1 MSNIIINPI
10 DLTSELIQ
18 CKSITPKSE
27 GALDI
32 IISYLEP
39 LGFNCEK
46 IDFGEGI
53 EKVENLYARYGTLE
67 PNISFAGHV
76 DVVPTGDIN
85 NWSMNPFGGEVK
97 EGKIWGR
104 GAADMKSGIA
114 AFIAAVSQF
123 ITINK
128 NLKDLGSI
136 SFIIT
141 SDEEG
146 KALNGTKKVVDWL
159 QSKSEIISGCIVGE
173 PTNVNK
179 MGDTLKVGR
188 RGSFT
193 GSLIV
198 RGIQGHVGYPHLAE
212 NPINSL
218 LKMLEP
224 FSKIYLDE
232 GTKDFQPS
240 SIMVT
245 SIDVDN
251 DASNVIPGEVKAKF
265 NIRFNT
271 LHSVASLKAMLE
283 KQFSAVTKNYEF
295 TFFCNAE
302 PFLTND
308 DFLKSTLQKAI
319 KKIVNVEPEKSTSG
333 GTSDA
338 RFITKICPVIEFGLV
353 GKTMHKTD
361 ENVEINDIVNLTKIY
376 NQFLSNYF
384 GVKSID

>member
-1 MSNIIINPI
+1 MSDIVNPI
-10 DLTSELIQ
+10 ELTSELIQ

-27 GALDI
+27 GSLDI

-53 EKVENLYARYGTLE
+53 EKVENLYARFGTME
-67 PNISFAGHV
+67 PNIAFAGHV

-85 NWSMNPFGGEVK
+85 NWSINPFGGEVK
-97 EGKIWGR
+97 EGKVWGR

-114 AFIAAVSQF
+114 AFIAAVSDF
-123 ITINK
+123 LKDNK
-128 NLKDLGSI
+128 NLKEFGSI

-146 KALNGTKKVVDWL
+146 KAINGTKKVVDWL
-159 QSKSEIISGCIVGE
+159 KGKSEIISGCIVGE
-173 PTNVNK
+173 PTNVTR
-179 MGDTLKVGR
+179 MGDTLKIGR

-193 GSLIV
+193 GSLTV
-198 RGIQGHVGYPHLAE
+198 TGIQGHVGYPHLAE

-240 SIMVT
+240 SIMIT
-245 SIDVDN
+245 SIDVNN

-271 LHSVASLKAMLE
+271 LHSASSLKAMLD
-283 KQFSAVTKNYEF
+283 KQFSDVTSNYKF
-295 TFFCNAE
+295 DFFCNAE

-308 DFLKSTLQKAI
+308 DFLKTTLQKAI
-319 KKIVNVEPEKSTSG
+319 QKVVNINPEKSTSG

-338 RFITKICPVIEFGLV
+338 RFISKICPVIEFGMI
-353 GKTMHKTD
+353 GKTMHQ
-361 ENVEINDIVNLTKIY
+361 VNEHSRIDDVKQLSQVY
-376 NQFLSNYF
+376 SNFLDNIFKDKY
-384 GVKSID
+384 

>member
-1 MSNIIINPI
+1 MSDIVNPI
-10 DLTSELIQ
+10 ELTSELIQ

-27 GALDI
+27 GSLDI

-53 EKVENLYARYGTLE
+53 EKVENLYARFGTME
-67 PNISFAGHV
+67 PNIAFAGHV

-85 NWSMNPFGGEVK
+85 NWSINPFGGEVK
-97 EGKIWGR
+97 EGKVWGR

-114 AFIAAVSQF
+114 AFIAAVSDF
-123 ITINK
+123 LKDNK
-128 NLKDLGSI
+128 NLKEFGSI

-146 KALNGTKKVVDWL
+146 KAINGTKKVVDWL
-159 QSKSEIISGCIVGE
+159 KGKSEIISGCIVGE
-173 PTNVNK
+173 PTNVSR
-179 MGDTLKVGR
+179 MGDTLKIGR

-193 GSLIV
+193 GSLTV
-198 RGIQGHVGYPHLAE
+198 TGIQGHVGYPHLAE

-240 SIMVT
+240 SIMIT
-245 SIDVDN
+245 SIDVNN

-271 LHSVASLKAMLE
+271 LHSASSLKSMLE
-283 KQFSAVTKNYEF
+283 KQFSDVTSNYKF
-295 TFFCNAE
+295 DFFCNAE

-308 DFLKSTLQKAI
+308 DFLKTTLQKAI
-319 KKIVNVEPEKSTSG
+319 QKVVNINPEKSTSG

-338 RFITKICPVIEFGLV
+338 RFISKICPVIEFGLV
-353 GKTMHKTD
+353 GKTMHKID
-361 ENVEINDIVNLTKIY
+361 ENVEVNDIINLTKIY
-376 NQFLSNYF
+376 NQFLFNYF
-384 GVKSID
+384 GVKYCD

>member
-1 MSNIIINPI
+1 MSDIVNPI
-10 DLTSELIQ
+10 ELTSELIQ

-27 GALDI
+27 GSLDI

-39 LGFNCEK
+39 LGFNCER

-53 EKVENLYARYGTLE
+53 EKVENLYARFGTME
-67 PNISFAGHV
+67 PNIAFAGHV

-85 NWSMNPFGGEVK
+85 NWSINPFGGEVK
-97 EGKIWGR
+97 EGKVWGR

-114 AFIAAVSQF
+114 AFIAAVSDF
-123 ITINK
+123 LKDNK
-128 NLKDLGSI
+128 NLKDFGSI

-146 KALNGTKKVVDWL
+146 KAINGTKKVVDWL
-159 QSKSEIISGCIVGE
+159 KAKSETISGCIVGE
-173 PTNVNK
+173 PTNVTR
-179 MGDTLKVGR
+179 MGDTLKIGR

-193 GSLIV
+193 GSLTV
-198 RGIQGHVGYPHLAE
+198 TGIQGHVGYPHLAE

-240 SIMVT
+240 SIMIT
-245 SIDVDN
+245 SIDVNN

-271 LHSVASLKAMLE
+271 LHSASSLKTMLD
-283 KQFSAVTKNYEF
+283 KQFSDVTSNYKF
-295 TFFCNAE
+295 DFFCNAE

-308 DFLKSTLQKAI
+308 DFLKTTLQKAI
-319 KKIVNVEPEKSTSG
+319 QKVVNINPEKSTSG

-338 RFITKICPVIEFGLV
+338 RFISKICPVIEFGLV
-353 GKTMHKTD
+353 GKTMHKID
-361 ENVEINDIVNLTKIY
+361 ENVEVNDIINLTKIY
-376 NQFLSNYF
+376 NQFLFNYF
-384 GVKSID
+384 GVKYCD

>member
-1 MSNIIINPI
+1 MSNIINPI

-53 EKVENLYARYGTLE
+53 EKVENLYARLGTLE

-123 ITINK
+123 LTTNK
-128 NLKDLGSI
+128 NLKDFGSI

-159 QSKSEIISGCIVGE
+159 EAKSEIVSGCIVGE

-179 MGDTLKVGR
+179 IGDTLKIGR

-193 GSLIV
+193 GSLTV
-198 RGIQGHVGYPHLAE
+198 KGIQGHVGYPHLAE

-232 GTKDFQPS
+232 GTNEFQPS

-251 DASNVIPGEVKAKF
+251 QASNVIPGEVKAKF

-271 LHSVASLKAMLE
+271 LHSIVSLKAMLE
-283 KQFSAVTKNYEF
+283 KQFSSVTDNYAF

-319 KKIVNVEPEKSTSG
+319 KKIVNVNPEKSTSG

-361 ENVEINDIVNLTKIY
+361 ENVEINDIINLTKIY

>member
-1 MSNIIINPI
+1 MSDIVNPI
-10 DLTSELIQ
+10 ELTSELIQ

-27 GALDI
+27 GSLDI

-53 EKVENLYARYGTLE
+53 EKVENLYARFGTME
-67 PNISFAGHV
+67 PNIAFAGHV

-85 NWSMNPFGGEVK
+85 NWSINPFGGEVK
-97 EGKIWGR
+97 EGKVWGR

-114 AFIAAVSQF
+114 AFIAAVSDF
-123 ITINK
+123 LKDNK
-128 NLKDLGSI
+128 NLKEFGSI

-146 KALNGTKKVVDWL
+146 KAINGTKKVVDWL
-159 QSKSEIISGCIVGE
+159 KGKSEIISGCIVGE
-173 PTNVNK
+173 PTNVTR
-179 MGDTLKVGR
+179 MGDTLKIGR

-198 RGIQGHVGYPHLAE
+198 TGIQGHVGYPHLAE
-212 NPINSL
+212 NPINLL

-240 SIMVT
+240 SIMIT
-245 SIDVDN
+245 SIDVNN

-271 LHSVASLKAMLE
+271 LHSASSLKSMLE
-283 KQFSAVTKNYEF
+283 KQFSDVTSNYKF
-295 TFFCNAE
+295 DFFCNAE

-308 DFLKSTLQKAI
+308 DFLKTTLQKAI
-319 KKIVNVEPEKSTSG
+319 QKVVNINPEKSTSG

-338 RFITKICPVIEFGLV
+338 RFISKICPVIEFGLV
-353 GKTMHKTD
+353 GETMHKID
-361 ENVEINDIVNLTKIY
+361 ENVEVNDIINLTKIY
-376 NQFLSNYF
+376 NQFLFNYF
-384 GVKSID
+384 GVKYCD

>member
-1 MSNIIINPI
+1 MSDIVNPI
-10 DLTSELIQ
+10 ELTSELIQ

-27 GALDI
+27 GSLDI

-53 EKVENLYARYGTLE
+53 EKVENLYARFGTME
-67 PNISFAGHV
+67 PNIAFAGHV

-85 NWSMNPFGGEVK
+85 NWSINPFGGEVK
-97 EGKIWGR
+97 EGKVWGR

-114 AFIAAVSQF
+114 AFIAAVSEF
-123 ITINK
+123 LKDNK
-128 NLKDLGSI
+128 NLKEFGSI

-146 KALNGTKKVVDWL
+146 KAINGTKKVVDWL
-159 QSKSEIISGCIVGE
+159 KGKSEIISGCIVGE
-173 PTNVNK
+173 PTNVTR
-179 MGDTLKVGR
+179 MGDTLKIGR

-193 GSLIV
+193 GSLTV
-198 RGIQGHVGYPHLAE
+198 TGIQGHVGYPHLAE

-240 SIMVT
+240 SIMIT
-245 SIDVDN
+245 SIDVNN

-271 LHSVASLKAMLE
+271 LHSASSLKSMLE
-283 KQFSAVTKNYEF
+283 KQFSDVTSNYKF
-295 TFFCNAE
+295 DFFCNAE

-308 DFLKSTLQKAI
+308 DFLKTTLQKAI
-319 KKIVNVEPEKSTSG
+319 QKVVNINPEKSTSG

-338 RFITKICPVIEFGLV
+338 RFISKICPVIEFGLV
-353 GKTMHKTD
+353 GKTMHKID
-361 ENVEINDIVNLTKIY
+361 ENVEVNDIINLTKIY
-376 NQFLSNYF
+376 NQFLFNYF
-384 GVKSID
+384 GVKYCD

>member
-1 MSNIIINPI
+1 MSDIVNPI
-10 DLTSELIQ
+10 ELTSELIQ

-27 GALDI
+27 GSLDI

-39 LGFNCEK
+39 LGFNCER

-53 EKVENLYARYGTLE
+53 EKVENLYARFGTME
-67 PNISFAGHV
+67 PNIAFAGHV

-85 NWSMNPFGGEVK
+85 NWSINPFGGEVK
-97 EGKIWGR
+97 EGKVWGR

-114 AFIAAVSQF
+114 AFIAAVSDF
-123 ITINK
+123 LKDNK
-128 NLKDLGSI
+128 NLKDFGSI

-146 KALNGTKKVVDWL
+146 KAINGTKKVVDWL
-159 QSKSEIISGCIVGE
+159 KGKSEIISGCIVGE
-173 PTNVNK
+173 PTNVSR
-179 MGDTLKVGR
+179 MGDTLKIGR

-193 GSLIV
+193 GSLTV
-198 RGIQGHVGYPHLAE
+198 TGIQGHVGYPHLAE

-240 SIMVT
+240 SIMIT
-245 SIDVDN
+245 SIDVNN

-271 LHSVASLKAMLE
+271 LHSASSLKTMLD
-283 KQFSAVTKNYEF
+283 KQFSDVTSNYKF
-295 TFFCNAE
+295 DFFCNAE
-302 PFLTND
+302 PFLTDD
-308 DFLKSTLQKAI
+308 DFLKTTLQKSI
-319 KKIVNVEPEKSTSG
+319 QKVVNINPEKSTSG

-338 RFITKICPVIEFGLV
+338 RFISKICPVIEFGLV
-353 GKTMHKTD
+353 GKTMHKID
-361 ENVEINDIVNLTKIY
+361 ENVEVNDIINLTKIY
-376 NQFLSNYF
+376 NQFLFNYF
-384 GVKSID
+384 GVKYCD

>member
-1 MSNIIINPI
+1 MSDIVNPI
-10 DLTSELIQ
+10 ELTSELIQ

-27 GALDI
+27 GSLDI

-39 LGFNCEK
+39 LGFNCER

-53 EKVENLYARYGTLE
+53 EKVENLYARFGNIE
-67 PNISFAGHV
+67 PNIAFAGHV

-85 NWSMNPFGGEVK
+85 NWSINPFSGEVK
-97 EGKIWGR
+97 EGKVWGR

-114 AFIAAVSQF
+114 AFIAAVSDF
-123 ITINK
+123 LKDNK
-128 NLKDLGSI
+128 NLKDFGSI

-146 KALNGTKKVVDWL
+146 KAINGTKKVVDWL
-159 QSKSEIISGCIVGE
+159 KAKSETISGCIVGE
-173 PTNVNK
+173 PTNVTR
-179 MGDTLKVGR
+179 MGDTLKIGR

-193 GSLIV
+193 GSLTV
-198 RGIQGHVGYPHLAE
+198 TGIQGHVGYPHLAE

-240 SIMVT
+240 SIMIT
-245 SIDVDN
+245 SIDVNN

-271 LHSVASLKAMLE
+271 LHSASSLKTMLD
-283 KQFSAVTKNYEF
+283 KQFSDVTSNYKF
-295 TFFCNAE
+295 DFFCNAE

-308 DFLKSTLQKAI
+308 DFLKTTLQKAI
-319 KKIVNVEPEKSTSG
+319 QKVVNINPEKSTSG

-338 RFITKICPVIEFGLV
+338 RFISKICPVIEFGLV
-353 GKTMHKTD
+353 GKTMHKID
-361 ENVEINDIVNLTKIY
+361 ENVEVNDIINLTKIY
-376 NQFLSNYF
+376 NQFLFNYF
-384 GVKSID
+384 GVKYSD

>member
-1 MSNIIINPI
+1 MSDIVNPI
-10 DLTSELIQ
+10 ELTSELIQ

-27 GALDI
+27 GSLDI

-39 LGFNCEK
+39 LGFNCER

-53 EKVENLYARYGTLE
+53 EKVENLYARFGTME
-67 PNISFAGHV
+67 PNIAFAGHV

-85 NWSMNPFGGEVK
+85 NWSINPFGGEVK
-97 EGKIWGR
+97 EGKVWGR

-114 AFIAAVSQF
+114 AFIAAVSDF
-123 ITINK
+123 LKDNK
-128 NLKDLGSI
+128 NLKDFGSI

-146 KALNGTKKVVDWL
+146 KAINGTKKVVDWL
-159 QSKSEIISGCIVGE
+159 KAKSETISGCIVGE
-173 PTNVNK
+173 PTNVTR
-179 MGDTLKVGR
+179 MGDTLKIGR

-193 GSLIV
+193 GSLTV
-198 RGIQGHVGYPHLAE
+198 TGIQGHVGYPHLAE

-240 SIMVT
+240 SIMIT
-245 SIDVDN
+245 SIDVNN

-271 LHSVASLKAMLE
+271 LHSASSLKAMLE
-283 KQFSAVTKNYEF
+283 KQFSDVTSNYKF
-295 TFFCNAE
+295 DFFCNAE

-308 DFLKSTLQKAI
+308 DFLKTTLQKAI
-319 KKIVNVEPEKSTSG
+319 QKVVNINPEKSTSG

-338 RFITKICPVIEFGLV
+338 RFISKICPVIEFGLV
-353 GKTMHKTD
+353 GKTMHKID
-361 ENVEINDIVNLTKIY
+361 ENVEVNDIINLTKIY
-376 NQFLSNYF
+376 NQFLFNYF
-384 GVKSID
+384 GVKYSD

>member
-1 MSNIIINPI
+1 MSDIVNPI
-10 DLTSELIQ
+10 ELTSELIQ

-27 GALDI
+27 GSLDI

-39 LGFNCEK
+39 LGFNCER

-53 EKVENLYARYGTLE
+53 EKVENLYARFGTME
-67 PNISFAGHV
+67 PNIAFAGHV

-85 NWSMNPFGGEVK
+85 NWSINPFGGEVK
-97 EGKIWGR
+97 EGKVWGR

-114 AFIAAVSQF
+114 AFIAAVSDF
-123 ITINK
+123 LKDNK
-128 NLKDLGSI
+128 NLKDFGSI

-146 KALNGTKKVVDWL
+146 KAINGTKKVVDWL
-159 QSKSEIISGCIVGE
+159 KAKSETISGCIVGE
-173 PTNVNK
+173 PTNVTR
-179 MGDTLKVGR
+179 MGDTLKIGR

-193 GSLIV
+193 GSLTV
-198 RGIQGHVGYPHLAE
+198 TGIQGHVGYPHLAE

-240 SIMVT
+240 SIMIT
-245 SIDVDN
+245 SIDVNN

-271 LHSVASLKAMLE
+271 LHSASSLKAMLE
-283 KQFSAVTKNYEF
+283 KQFSDVTSNYKF
-295 TFFCNAE
+295 DFFCNAE
-302 PFLTND
+302 PFLTDD
-308 DFLKSTLQKAI
+308 DFLKTTLQKAI
-319 KKIVNVEPEKSTSG
+319 QKVVNINPEKSTSG

-338 RFITKICPVIEFGLV
+338 RFISKICPVIEFGLV
-353 GKTMHKTD
+353 GKTMHKID
-361 ENVEINDIVNLTKIY
+361 ENVEVNDIINLTKIY
-376 NQFLSNYF
+376 NQFLFNYF
-384 GVKSID
+384 GVKYCD

>member
-1 MSNIIINPI
+1 MSDIVNPI
-10 DLTSELIQ
+10 ELTSELIQ

-27 GALDI
+27 GSLDI

-39 LGFNCEK
+39 LGFNCER

-53 EKVENLYARYGTLE
+53 EKVENLYARFGTME
-67 PNISFAGHV
+67 PNIAFAGHV

-85 NWSMNPFGGEVK
+85 NWSINPFGGEVK
-97 EGKIWGR
+97 EGKVWGR

-114 AFIAAVSQF
+114 AFIAAVSDF
-123 ITINK
+123 LKDNK
-128 NLKDLGSI
+128 NLKEFGSI

-146 KALNGTKKVVDWL
+146 QDINRTKKVVDWL
-159 QSKSEIISGCIVGE
+159 KGKSEIISGCIVGE
-173 PTNVNK
+173 PTNVTR
-179 MGDTLKVGR
+179 MGDTLKIGR

-193 GSLIV
+193 GSLTV
-198 RGIQGHVGYPHLAE
+198 TGIQGHVGYPHLAD

-240 SIMVT
+240 SIMIT
-245 SIDVDN
+245 SIDVNN

-271 LHSVASLKAMLE
+271 LHSASSLKAMLE
-283 KQFSAVTKNYEF
+283 KQFSDVTSNYKF
-295 TFFCNAE
+295 DFFCNAE

-308 DFLKSTLQKAI
+308 DFLKITLQKAI
-319 KKIVNVEPEKSTSG
+319 QKVVNINPEKSTSG

-338 RFITKICPVIEFGLV
+338 RFISKICPVIEFGLV
-353 GKTMHKTD
+353 GETMHKID
-361 ENVEINDIVNLTKIY
+361 ENVEVDDIINLTKIY
-376 NQFLSNYF
+376 NQFLFNYF
-384 GVKSID
+384 GVKYCD

>member
-1 MSNIIINPI
+1 MSDIVNPI
-10 DLTSELIQ
+10 ELTSELIQ

-27 GALDI
+27 GSLDI

-39 LGFNCEK
+39 LGFNCER

-53 EKVENLYARYGTLE
+53 EKVENLYARFGNIE
-67 PNISFAGHV
+67 PNIAFAGHV

-85 NWSMNPFGGEVK
+85 NWSINPFSGEVK
-97 EGKIWGR
+97 EGKVWGR

-114 AFIAAVSQF
+114 AFIAAVSDF
-123 ITINK
+123 LKDNK
-128 NLKDLGSI
+128 NLKDFGSI

-146 KALNGTKKVVDWL
+146 KAINGTKKVVDWL
-159 QSKSEIISGCIVGE
+159 KAKSETISGCIVGE
-173 PTNVNK
+173 PTNVTR
-179 MGDTLKVGR
+179 MGDTLKIGR

-193 GSLIV
+193 GSLTV
-198 RGIQGHVGYPHLAE
+198 TGIQGHVGYPHLAE

-240 SIMVT
+240 SIMIT
-245 SIDVDN
+245 SIDVNN

-271 LHSVASLKAMLE
+271 LHSASSLKTMLD
-283 KQFSAVTKNYEF
+283 KQFSDVTSNYKF
-295 TFFCNAE
+295 DFFCNAE

-308 DFLKSTLQKAI
+308 DFLKTTLQKAI
-319 KKIVNVEPEKSTSG
+319 QKVVDINPEKSTSG

-338 RFITKICPVIEFGLV
+338 RFISKICPVIEFGLV
-353 GKTMHKTD
+353 GKTMHKID
-361 ENVEINDIVNLTKIY
+361 ENVEVNDIINLTKIY
-376 NQFLSNYF
+376 NQFLFNYF
-384 GVKSID
+384 GVKYSD

>member
-1 MSNIIINPI
+1 MSDIVNPI
-10 DLTSELIQ
+10 ELTSELIQ

-27 GALDI
+27 GSLDI

-39 LGFNCEK
+39 LGFNCER

-53 EKVENLYARYGTLE
+53 EKVENLYARFGTME
-67 PNISFAGHV
+67 PNIAFAGHV

-85 NWSMNPFGGEVK
+85 NWSINPFGGEVK
-97 EGKIWGR
+97 EGKVWGR

-114 AFIAAVSQF
+114 AFIAAVSDF
-123 ITINK
+123 LKDNK
-128 NLKDLGSI
+128 NLKDFGSI

-146 KALNGTKKVVDWL
+146 KAINGTKKVVDWL
-159 QSKSEIISGCIVGE
+159 KAKSETISGCIVGE
-173 PTNVNK
+173 PTNVSR
-179 MGDTLKVGR
+179 MGDTLKIGR

-193 GSLIV
+193 GSLTV
-198 RGIQGHVGYPHLAE
+198 TGIQGHVGYPHLAE

-240 SIMVT
+240 SIMIT
-245 SIDVDN
+245 SIDVNN

-271 LHSVASLKAMLE
+271 LHSASSLKAMLE
-283 KQFSAVTKNYEF
+283 KQFSTVTSNYKF
-295 TFFCNAE
+295 DFFCNAE

-308 DFLKSTLQKAI
+308 DFLKTTLQKAI
-319 KKIVNVEPEKSTSG
+319 QKVVNINPEKSTSG

-338 RFITKICPVIEFGLV
+338 RFISKICPVIEFGLV
-353 GKTMHKTD
+353 GKTMHKID
-361 ENVEINDIVNLTKIY
+361 ENVEVNDIINLTKIY
-376 NQFLSNYF
+376 NQFLFNYF
-384 GVKSID
+384 GVKYCD

>member
-1 MSNIIINPI
+1 MSDIVNPI
-10 DLTSELIQ
+10 ELTSELIQ

-27 GALDI
+27 GSLDI

-39 LGFNCEK
+39 LGFNCER

-53 EKVENLYARYGTLE
+53 EKVENLYARFGNIE
-67 PNISFAGHV
+67 PNIAFAGHV

-85 NWSMNPFGGEVK
+85 NWSINPFSGEIK
-97 EGKIWGR
+97 EGKVWGR

-114 AFIAAVSQF
+114 AFIAAVSDF
-123 ITINK
+123 LKDNK
-128 NLKDLGSI
+128 NLKDFGSI

-146 KALNGTKKVVDWL
+146 KAINGTKKVVDWL
-159 QSKSEIISGCIVGE
+159 KAKSETISGCIVGE
-173 PTNVNK
+173 PTNVTR
-179 MGDTLKVGR
+179 MGDTLKIGR

-193 GSLIV
+193 GSLTV
-198 RGIQGHVGYPHLAE
+198 TGIQGHVGYPHLAE

-240 SIMVT
+240 SIMIT
-245 SIDVDN
+245 SIDVNN

-271 LHSVASLKAMLE
+271 LHSASSLKTMLD
-283 KQFSAVTKNYEF
+283 KQFSDVTSNYKF
-295 TFFCNAE
+295 DFFCNAE

-308 DFLKSTLQKAI
+308 DFLKTTLQKAI
-319 KKIVNVEPEKSTSG
+319 QKVVNINPENSTSG

-338 RFITKICPVIEFGLV
+338 RFISKICPVIEFGLV
-353 GKTMHKTD
+353 GKTMHKID
-361 ENVEINDIVNLTKIY
+361 ENVEVNDIINLTKIY
-376 NQFLSNYF
+376 NQFLFNYF
-384 GVKSID
+384 GVKYCD

>member
-1 MSNIIINPI
+1 MSNIINPI

-18 CKSITPKSE
+18 CKSITPKTE
-27 GALDI
+27 GSLDI

-39 LGFNCEK
+39 LGFNCER
-46 IDFGEGI
+46 IDFGDGT
-53 EKVENLYARYGTLE
+53 EKVENLYARLGTLE
-67 PNISFAGHV
+67 PNIAFAGHV

-85 NWSMNPFGGEVK
+85 NWSINPFGGEVK

-123 ITINK
+123 LKTYK
-128 NLKDLGSI
+128 NLKDFGSI

-146 KALNGTKKVVDWL
+146 PALNGTKKVVDWL
-159 QSKSEIISGCIVGE
+159 EAKSEIISGCIVGE

-179 MGDTLKVGR
+179 MGDTFKIGR

-193 GSLIV
+193 GSLTV

-218 LKMLEP
+218 LKMFEP
-224 FSKIYLDE
+224 FSTIYLDQ
-232 GTKDFQPS
+232 GTNDFQPS

-245 SIDVDN
+245 SIDADN

-271 LHSVASLKAMLE
+271 LHSVASLRSMIE
-283 KQFSAVTKNYEF
+283 KQFSAVTKNYEL

-302 PFLTND
+302 PFLTDD

-319 KKIVNVEPEKSTSG
+319 KKIMNVDPEKSTSG

-338 RFITKICPVIEFGLV
+338 RFIAQICPVIEFGLV

-376 NQFLSNYF
+376 NQFLYNYF
-384 GVKSID
+384 GVKSVD

>member
-1 MSNIIINPI
+1 MSDIVNPI
-10 DLTSELIQ
+10 ELTSELIQ

-27 GALDI
+27 GSLDI

-39 LGFNCEK
+39 LGFNCER

-53 EKVENLYARYGTLE
+53 EKVENLYARFGTME
-67 PNISFAGHV
+67 PNIAFAGHV

-85 NWSMNPFGGEVK
+85 NWSINPFGGEVK
-97 EGKIWGR
+97 EGKVWGR

-114 AFIAAVSQF
+114 AFIAAVSDF
-123 ITINK
+123 LKDNK
-128 NLKDLGSI
+128 NLKDFGSI

-146 KALNGTKKVVDWL
+146 KAINGTKKVVDWL
-159 QSKSEIISGCIVGE
+159 KAKSETISGCIVGE
-173 PTNVNK
+173 PTNVTR
-179 MGDTLKVGR
+179 MGDTLKIGR

-193 GSLIV
+193 GSLTV
-198 RGIQGHVGYPHLAE
+198 TGIQGHVGYPHLAE

-240 SIMVT
+240 SIMIT
-245 SIDVDN
+245 SIDVNN

-271 LHSVASLKAMLE
+271 LHSASSLKAMLE
-283 KQFSAVTKNYEF
+283 KQFSDITSNYKF
-295 TFFCNAE
+295 DFFCNAE

-308 DFLKSTLQKAI
+308 DFLKTTLQKAI
-319 KKIVNVEPEKSTSG
+319 QKVVNINPEKSTSG

-338 RFITKICPVIEFGLV
+338 RFISKICPVIEFGLV
-353 GKTMHKTD
+353 GKTMHKID
-361 ENVEINDIVNLTKIY
+361 ENVEVNDIINLTKIY
-376 NQFLSNYF
+376 NQFLFNYF
-384 GVKSID
+384 GVKYCD

>member
-1 MSNIIINPI
+1 MSDIVNPI
-10 DLTSELIQ
+10 ELTSELIQ

-27 GALDI
+27 GSLDI

-53 EKVENLYARYGTLE
+53 EKVENLYARFGTME
-67 PNISFAGHV
+67 PNIAFAGHV

-85 NWSMNPFGGEVK
+85 NWSINPFGGEVK
-97 EGKIWGR
+97 EGKVWGR

-114 AFIAAVSQF
+114 AFIAAVSDF
-123 ITINK
+123 LKDNK
-128 NLKDLGSI
+128 NLKEFGSI

-146 KALNGTKKVVDWL
+146 KAINGTKKVVDWL
-159 QSKSEIISGCIVGE
+159 KGKSEIISGCIVGE
-173 PTNVNK
+173 PTNVTR
-179 MGDTLKVGR
+179 MGDTLKIGR

-193 GSLIV
+193 GSLTV
-198 RGIQGHVGYPHLAE
+198 TGIQGHVGYPHLAD

-240 SIMVT
+240 SIMIT
-245 SIDVDN
+245 SIDVNN

-271 LHSVASLKAMLE
+271 LHSASSLKAMLE
-283 KQFSAVTKNYEF
+283 KQFSDVTSNYKF
-295 TFFCNAE
+295 DFFCNAE

-308 DFLKSTLQKAI
+308 DFLKTTLQKAI
-319 KKIVNVEPEKSTSG
+319 QKVVNINPEKSTSG

-338 RFITKICPVIEFGLV
+338 RFISKICPVIEFGLV
-353 GKTMHKTD
+353 GKTMHKID
-361 ENVEINDIVNLTKIY
+361 ENVEVNDIINLTKIY
-376 NQFLSNYF
+376 NQFLFNYF
-384 GVKSID
+384 GVKYCD

>member
-1 MSNIIINPI
+1 MSDIVNPI
-10 DLTSELIQ
+10 ELTSELIQ

-27 GALDI
+27 GSLDI

-39 LGFNCEK
+39 LGFNCER

-53 EKVENLYARYGTLE
+53 EKVENLYARFGTME
-67 PNISFAGHV
+67 PNIAFAGHV

-85 NWSMNPFGGEVK
+85 NWSINPFGGEVK
-97 EGKIWGR
+97 EGKVWGR

-114 AFIAAVSQF
+114 AFIAAVSDF
-123 ITINK
+123 LKDNK
-128 NLKDLGSI
+128 NLKDFGSI

-146 KALNGTKKVVDWL
+146 KAINGTKKVVDWL
-159 QSKSEIISGCIVGE
+159 KAKSETISGCIVGE
-173 PTNVNK
+173 PTNVTR
-179 MGDTLKVGR
+179 MGDTLKIGR

-193 GSLIV
+193 GSLTV
-198 RGIQGHVGYPHLAE
+198 TGIQGHVGYPHLAE

-240 SIMVT
+240 SIMIT
-245 SIDVDN
+245 SIDVNN

-271 LHSVASLKAMLE
+271 LHSASSLKTMLD
-283 KQFSAVTKNYEF
+283 KQFSNVTSNYKF
-295 TFFCNAE
+295 DFFCNAE
-302 PFLTND
+302 PFLTDD
-308 DFLKSTLQKAI
+308 DFLKTTLQKSI
-319 KKIVNVEPEKSTSG
+319 QKVVNINPEKSTSG

-338 RFITKICPVIEFGLV
+338 RFISKICPVIEFGLV
-353 GKTMHKTD
+353 GKTMHKID
-361 ENVEINDIVNLTKIY
+361 ENVEVDDIINLTKIY
-376 NQFLSNYF
+376 NQFLFNYF
-384 GVKSID
+384 GVKYCD

>member
-1 MSNIIINPI
+1 MSDIVNPI
-10 DLTSELIQ
+10 ELTSELIQ

-27 GALDI
+27 GSLDI

-39 LGFNCEK
+39 LGFNCER

-53 EKVENLYARYGTLE
+53 EKVENLYARFGTME
-67 PNISFAGHV
+67 PNIAFAGHV

-85 NWSMNPFGGEVK
+85 NWSINPFGGEVK
-97 EGKIWGR
+97 EGKVWGR

-114 AFIAAVSQF
+114 AFIAAVSDF
-123 ITINK
+123 LKDNK
-128 NLKDLGSI
+128 NLKDFGSI

-146 KALNGTKKVVDWL
+146 KAINGTKKVVDWL
-159 QSKSEIISGCIVGE
+159 KAKSETISGCIVGE
-173 PTNVNK
+173 PTNVTR
-179 MGDTLKVGR
+179 MGDTLKIGR

-193 GSLIV
+193 GSLTV
-198 RGIQGHVGYPHLAE
+198 TGIQGHVGYPHLAE

-240 SIMVT
+240 SIMIT
-245 SIDVDN
+245 SIDVNN

-265 NIRFNT
+265 NVRFNT
-271 LHSVASLKAMLE
+271 LHSASSLKAMLE
-283 KQFSAVTKNYEF
+283 KQFSDVTSNYKF
-295 TFFCNAE
+295 DFFCNAE

-308 DFLKSTLQKAI
+308 DFLKTTLQKAI
-319 KKIVNVEPEKSTSG
+319 QKVVNINPEKSTSG

-338 RFITKICPVIEFGLV
+338 RFISKICPVIEFGLV
-353 GKTMHKTD
+353 GKTMHKID
-361 ENVEINDIVNLTKIY
+361 ENVEVNDIINLTKIY
-376 NQFLSNYF
+376 NQFLFNYF
-384 GVKSID
+384 GVKYCD

>member
-1 MSNIIINPI
+1 MSDIVNPI
-10 DLTSELIQ
+10 ELTSELIQ

-27 GALDI
+27 GSLDI

-39 LGFNCEK
+39 LGFNCER

-53 EKVENLYARYGTLE
+53 EKVENLYARFGTME
-67 PNISFAGHV
+67 PNIAFAGHV

-85 NWSMNPFGGEVK
+85 NWSINPFGGEVK
-97 EGKIWGR
+97 EGKVWGR

-114 AFIAAVSQF
+114 AFIAAVSDF
-123 ITINK
+123 LKDNK
-128 NLKDLGSI
+128 NLKDFGSI

-146 KALNGTKKVVDWL
+146 KAINGTKKVVDWL
-159 QSKSEIISGCIVGE
+159 KAKSETISGCIVGE
-173 PTNVNK
+173 PTNVTR
-179 MGDTLKVGR
+179 MGDTLKIGR

-193 GSLIV
+193 GSLTV
-198 RGIQGHVGYPHLAE
+198 TGIQGHVGYPHLAE

-240 SIMVT
+240 SIMIT
-245 SIDVDN
+245 SIDVNN

-271 LHSVASLKAMLE
+271 LHSASSLKTMLE
-283 KQFSAVTKNYEF
+283 KQFSDVTSNYKF
-295 TFFCNAE
+295 DFFCNAE

-308 DFLKSTLQKAI
+308 DFLKTTLQKAI
-319 KKIVNVEPEKSTSG
+319 QKVVNINPEKSTSG

-338 RFITKICPVIEFGLV
+338 RFISKICPVIEFGLV
-353 GKTMHKTD
+353 GKTMHKID
-361 ENVEINDIVNLTKIY
+361 ENVEVNDIINLTKIY
-376 NQFLSNYF
+376 NQFLFNYF
-384 GVKSID
+384 GVKYCD

>member
-1 MSNIIINPI
+1 MSDIVNPI
-10 DLTSELIQ
+10 ELTSELIQ

-27 GALDI
+27 GSLDI

-39 LGFNCEK
+39 LGFNCER

-53 EKVENLYARYGTLE
+53 EKVENLYARFGNIE
-67 PNISFAGHV
+67 PNIAFAGHV

-85 NWSMNPFGGEVK
+85 NWSINPFSGEVK
-97 EGKIWGR
+97 EGKVWGR

-114 AFIAAVSQF
+114 AFIAAVSDF
-123 ITINK
+123 LKDNK
-128 NLKDLGSI
+128 NLKDFGSI

-146 KALNGTKKVVDWL
+146 KAINGTKKVVDWL
-159 QSKSEIISGCIVGE
+159 KAKSETISGCIVGE
-173 PTNVNK
+173 PTNITR
-179 MGDTLKVGR
+179 MGDTLKIGR

-193 GSLIV
+193 GSLTV
-198 RGIQGHVGYPHLAE
+198 TGIQGHVGYPHLAE

-240 SIMVT
+240 SIMIT
-245 SIDVDN
+245 SIDVNN

-271 LHSVASLKAMLE
+271 LHSASSLKAMLE
-283 KQFSAVTKNYEF
+283 KQFSDVTSNYKF
-295 TFFCNAE
+295 DFFCNAE

-308 DFLKSTLQKAI
+308 DFLKTTLQKAI
-319 KKIVNVEPEKSTSG
+319 QKVVNINPEKSTSG

-338 RFITKICPVIEFGLV
+338 RFISKICPVIEFGLV
-353 GKTMHKTD
+353 GKTMHKID
-361 ENVEINDIVNLTKIY
+361 ENVEVNDIINLTKIY
-376 NQFLSNYF
+376 NQFLFNYF
-384 GVKSID
+384 GVKYSD

>member
-1 MSNIIINPI
+1 MSDIVNPI
-10 DLTSELIQ
+10 ELTSELIQ

-27 GALDI
+27 GSLDI

-53 EKVENLYARYGTLE
+53 EKVENLYARFGTME
-67 PNISFAGHV
+67 PNIAFAGHV

-85 NWSMNPFGGEVK
+85 NWSINPFGGEVK
-97 EGKIWGR
+97 EGKVWGR

-114 AFIAAVSQF
+114 AFIAAVSDF
-123 ITINK
+123 LKYNK
-128 NLKDLGSI
+128 NLKEFGSI

-146 KALNGTKKVVDWL
+146 KAINGTKKVVDWL
-159 QSKSEIISGCIVGE
+159 KGKSETISGCIVGE
-173 PTNVNK
+173 PTNVTR
-179 MGDTLKVGR
+179 MGDTLKIGR

-193 GSLIV
+193 GSLTV
-198 RGIQGHVGYPHLAE
+198 TGIQGHVGYPHLAE

-240 SIMVT
+240 SIMIT
-245 SIDVDN
+245 SIDVNN

-271 LHSVASLKAMLE
+271 LHSASSLKAMLE
-283 KQFSAVTKNYEF
+283 KQFSDVTSNYKF
-295 TFFCNAE
+295 DFFCNAE

-308 DFLKSTLQKAI
+308 DFLKTTLQKAI
-319 KKIVNVEPEKSTSG
+319 QKVVNINPEKSTSG

-338 RFITKICPVIEFGLV
+338 RFISKICPVIEFGLV
-353 GKTMHKTD
+353 GKTMHKID
-361 ENVEINDIVNLTKIY
+361 ENVEVNDIINLTKIY
-376 NQFLSNYF
+376 NQFLFNYF
-384 GVKSID
+384 GVKYCD

>member
-1 MSNIIINPI
+1 MSDIVNPI
-10 DLTSELIQ
+10 ELTSELIQ

-27 GALDI
+27 GSLDI
-32 IISYLEP
+32 IISYLES
-39 LGFNCEK
+39 LGFNCER

-53 EKVENLYARYGTLE
+53 EKVENLYARFGTME
-67 PNISFAGHV
+67 PNIAFAGHV

-85 NWSMNPFGGEVK
+85 NWSINPFGGEVK
-97 EGKIWGR
+97 EGKVWGR

-114 AFIAAVSQF
+114 AFIAAVSDF
-123 ITINK
+123 LKDNK
-128 NLKDLGSI
+128 NLKDFGSI

-146 KALNGTKKVVDWL
+146 KAINGTKKVVDWL
-159 QSKSEIISGCIVGE
+159 KAKSETISGCIVGE
-173 PTNVNK
+173 PTNVTR
-179 MGDTLKVGR
+179 MGDTLKIGR

-193 GSLIV
+193 GSLTV
-198 RGIQGHVGYPHLAE
+198 TGIQGHVGYPHLAE

-240 SIMVT
+240 SIMIT
-245 SIDVDN
+245 SIDVNN

-271 LHSVASLKAMLE
+271 LHSASSLKTMLD
-283 KQFSAVTKNYEF
+283 KQFSDVTSNYKF
-295 TFFCNAE
+295 DFFCNAE

-308 DFLKSTLQKAI
+308 DFLKTTLQKAI
-319 KKIVNVEPEKSTSG
+319 QKVVDINPKKSTSG

-338 RFITKICPVIEFGLV
+338 RFISKICPVIEFGLV
-353 GKTMHKTD
+353 GKTMHKID
-361 ENVEINDIVNLTKIY
+361 ENVEVNDIINLTKIY
-376 NQFLSNYF
+376 NQFLFNYF
-384 GVKSID
+384 GVKYCD

>member
-1 MSNIIINPI
+1 MSDIVNPI
-10 DLTSELIQ
+10 ELTSELIQ

-27 GALDI
+27 GSLDI

-53 EKVENLYARYGTLE
+53 EKVENLYARFGTME
-67 PNISFAGHV
+67 PNIAFAGHV

-85 NWSMNPFGGEVK
+85 NWSINPFGGEVK
-97 EGKIWGR
+97 EGKVWGR

-114 AFIAAVSQF
+114 AFIAAVSDF
-123 ITINK
+123 LKDNK
-128 NLKDLGSI
+128 NLKDFGSI

-146 KALNGTKKVVDWL
+146 KAINGTKKVVDWL
-159 QSKSEIISGCIVGE
+159 KGKSEIISGCIVGE
-173 PTNVNK
+173 PTNVTR
-179 MGDTLKVGR
+179 MGDTLKIGR

-193 GSLIV
+193 GSLTV
-198 RGIQGHVGYPHLAE
+198 TGIQGHVGYPHLAE

-240 SIMVT
+240 SIMIT
-245 SIDVDN
+245 SIDVNN

-271 LHSVASLKAMLE
+271 LHSASSLKAMLE
-283 KQFSAVTKNYEF
+283 KQFSDVTSNYKF
-295 TFFCNAE
+295 DFFCNAE

-308 DFLKSTLQKAI
+308 DFLKTTLQKAI
-319 KKIVNVEPEKSTSG
+319 QKVVNINPEKSTSG

-338 RFITKICPVIEFGLV
+338 RFISKICPVIEFGLV
-353 GKTMHKTD
+353 GKTMHKID
-361 ENVEINDIVNLTKIY
+361 ENVEVNDIINLTKIY
-376 NQFLSNYF
+376 NQFLFNYF
-384 GVKSID
+384 GVKYCD

>member
-1 MSNIIINPI
+1 MSDIVNPI
-10 DLTSELIQ
+10 ELTSELIQ

-27 GALDI
+27 GSLDI

-53 EKVENLYARYGTLE
+53 EKVENLYARFGTME
-67 PNISFAGHV
+67 PNIAFAGHV

-85 NWSMNPFGGEVK
+85 NWSINPFGGEVK
-97 EGKIWGR
+97 EGKVWGR
-104 GAADMKSGIA
+104 GAADMKSGID
-114 AFIAAVSQF
+114 AFIAAVSDF
-123 ITINK
+123 LKDNK
-128 NLKDLGSI
+128 NLKEFGSI

-146 KALNGTKKVVDWL
+146 KAINGTKKVVDWL
-159 QSKSEIISGCIVGE
+159 KGKSEIISGCIVGE
-173 PTNVNK
+173 PTNVSR
-179 MGDTLKVGR
+179 MGDTLKIGR

-193 GSLIV
+193 GSLTV
-198 RGIQGHVGYPHLAE
+198 TGIQGHVGYPHLAD

-240 SIMVT
+240 SIMIT
-245 SIDVDN
+245 SIDVNN

-271 LHSVASLKAMLE
+271 LHSASSLKAMLE
-283 KQFSAVTKNYEF
+283 KHFSDVTSNYKF
-295 TFFCNAE
+295 DFFCNAE

-308 DFLKSTLQKAI
+308 DFLKTTLQKAI
-319 KKIVNVEPEKSTSG
+319 QKVVNINPEKSTSG

-338 RFITKICPVIEFGLV
+338 RFISKICPVIEFGLV
-353 GKTMHKTD
+353 GKTMHKID
-361 ENVEINDIVNLTKIY
+361 ENVEVNDIINLTKIY
-376 NQFLSNYF
+376 NQFLFNYF
-384 GVKSID
+384 GVKYCD

>member
-1 MSNIIINPI
+1 MSDIVNPI
-10 DLTSELIQ
+10 ELTSELIQ

-27 GALDI
+27 GSLDI

-39 LGFNCEK
+39 LGFNCER

-53 EKVENLYARYGTLE
+53 EKVENLYARFGTME
-67 PNISFAGHV
+67 PNIAFAGHV

-85 NWSMNPFGGEVK
+85 NWSINPFGGEVK
-97 EGKIWGR
+97 EGKVWGR

-114 AFIAAVSQF
+114 AFIAAVSDF
-123 ITINK
+123 LKDNK
-128 NLKDLGSI
+128 NLKDFGSI

-146 KALNGTKKVVDWL
+146 KAINGTKKVVDWL
-159 QSKSEIISGCIVGE
+159 KAKSETISGCIVGE
-173 PTNVNK
+173 PTNVSR
-179 MGDTLKVGR
+179 MGDTLKIGR

-193 GSLIV
+193 GSLTV
-198 RGIQGHVGYPHLAE
+198 TGIQGHVGYPHLAE

-240 SIMVT
+240 SIMIT
-245 SIDVDN
+245 SIDVNN

-271 LHSVASLKAMLE
+271 LHSASSLKAMLE
-283 KQFSAVTKNYEF
+283 KQFSTVTSNYKF
-295 TFFCNAE
+295 DFFCNAE

-308 DFLKSTLQKAI
+308 DFLKTTLQKAI
-319 KKIVNVEPEKSTSG
+319 QKVVNINPEKSTSG

-338 RFITKICPVIEFGLV
+338 RFISKICPVIEFGLV
-353 GKTMHKTD
+353 GKTMHKID
-361 ENVEINDIVNLTKIY
+361 ENVEVNDIINLTKIY
-376 NQFLSNYF
+376 NQFLFNYF
-384 GVKSID
+384 GVKYSD

>member
-1 MSNIIINPI
+1 MSDIVNPI
-10 DLTSELIQ
+10 ELTSELIQ

-27 GALDI
+27 GSLDI

-39 LGFNCEK
+39 LGFNCER

-53 EKVENLYARYGTLE
+53 EKVENLYARFGTME
-67 PNISFAGHV
+67 PNIAFAGHV

-85 NWSMNPFGGEVK
+85 NWSINPFGGEVK
-97 EGKIWGR
+97 EGKVWGR

-114 AFIAAVSQF
+114 AFIAAVSDF
-123 ITINK
+123 LKDNK
-128 NLKDLGSI
+128 NLKDFGSI

-146 KALNGTKKVVDWL
+146 KAINGTKKVVDWL
-159 QSKSEIISGCIVGE
+159 KAKSETISGCIVGE
-173 PTNVNK
+173 PTNVTR

-193 GSLIV
+193 GSLTV
-198 RGIQGHVGYPHLAE
+198 TGIQGHVGYPHLAE

-240 SIMVT
+240 SIMIT
-245 SIDVDN
+245 SIDVNN

-271 LHSVASLKAMLE
+271 LHSASSLKAMLE
-283 KQFSAVTKNYEF
+283 KQFSTVTSNYKF
-295 TFFCNAE
+295 DFFCNAE

-308 DFLKSTLQKAI
+308 DFLKTTLQKAI
-319 KKIVNVEPEKSTSG
+319 QKVVDINPEKSTSG

-338 RFITKICPVIEFGLV
+338 RFISKICPVIEFGLV
-353 GKTMHKTD
+353 GKTMHKID
-361 ENVEINDIVNLTKIY
+361 ENVEVNDIINLTKIY
-376 NQFLSNYF
+376 NQFLFNYF
-384 GVKSID
+384 GVKYSD

>member
-1 MSNIIINPI
+1 MSDIVNPI
-10 DLTSELIQ
+10 ELTSELIQ

-27 GALDI
+27 GSLDI

-39 LGFNCEK
+39 LGFNCER

-53 EKVENLYARYGTLE
+53 EKVENLYARFGNIE
-67 PNISFAGHV
+67 PNIAFAGHV

-85 NWSMNPFGGEVK
+85 NWSINPFSGEVK
-97 EGKIWGR
+97 EGKVWGR

-114 AFIAAVSQF
+114 AFIAAVADF
-123 ITINK
+123 LKDNK
-128 NLKDLGSI
+128 NLKDFGSI

-146 KALNGTKKVVDWL
+146 KAINGTKKVVDWL
-159 QSKSEIISGCIVGE
+159 KAKSETISGCIVGE
-173 PTNVNK
+173 PTNVTR
-179 MGDTLKVGR
+179 MGDTLKIGR

-193 GSLIV
+193 GSLTV
-198 RGIQGHVGYPHLAE
+198 TGIQGHVGYPHLAE

-240 SIMVT
+240 SIMIT
-245 SIDVDN
+245 SIDVNN

-271 LHSVASLKAMLE
+271 LHSASSLKSMLE
-283 KQFSAVTKNYEF
+283 KQFSDVTSNYKF
-295 TFFCNAE
+295 DFFCNAE

-308 DFLKSTLQKAI
+308 DFLKTTLQKAI
-319 KKIVNVEPEKSTSG
+319 QKVVNINPEKSTSG

-338 RFITKICPVIEFGLV
+338 RFISKICPVIEFGLV
-353 GKTMHKTD
+353 GKTMHKID
-361 ENVEINDIVNLTKIY
+361 ENVEVNDIINLTKIY
-376 NQFLSNYF
+376 NQFLFNYF
-384 GVKSID
+384 GVKYCD

>member
-1 MSNIIINPI
+1 MSDIVNPI
-10 DLTSELIQ
+10 ELTSELIQ

-27 GALDI
+27 GSLDI

-53 EKVENLYARYGTLE
+53 EKVENLYARFGTME
-67 PNISFAGHV
+67 PNIAFAGHV

-85 NWSMNPFGGEVK
+85 NWSINPFGGEVK
-97 EGKIWGR
+97 EGKVWGR

-114 AFIAAVSQF
+114 AFIAAVSDF
-123 ITINK
+123 LKYNK
-128 NLKDLGSI
+128 NLKEFGSI

-146 KALNGTKKVVDWL
+146 KAINGTKKVVDWL
-159 QSKSEIISGCIVGE
+159 KGKSEIISGCIVGE
-173 PTNVNK
+173 PTNVTR
-179 MGDTLKVGR
+179 MGDTLKIGR

-193 GSLIV
+193 GSLTV
-198 RGIQGHVGYPHLAE
+198 TGIQGHVGYPHLAE

-240 SIMVT
+240 SIMIT
-245 SIDVDN
+245 SIDVNN

-271 LHSVASLKAMLE
+271 LHSASSLKAMLE
-283 KQFSAVTKNYEF
+283 KQFSDVTSNYKF
-295 TFFCNAE
+295 DFFCNAE

-308 DFLKSTLQKAI
+308 DFLKTTLQKAI
-319 KKIVNVEPEKSTSG
+319 QKVVNINPEKSTSG

-338 RFITKICPVIEFGLV
+338 RFISKICPVIEFGLV
-353 GKTMHKTD
+353 GKTMHKID
-361 ENVEINDIVNLTKIY
+361 ENVEVNDIINLTKIY
-376 NQFLSNYF
+376 NQFLFNYF
-384 GVKSID
+384 GVKYCD